1 MATETPGA
9 EGETVTD
16 LVVILISGEE
26 LTQNLARSLAE
37 PETHPWAFGDWKRQM
52 QAVKVGTEV
61 AFIDLVDE
69 GGRQVNRFTS
79 NTAVLAAKRIVMGRV
94 SRNIEQTEQAFF
106 PGYPYE
112 FSFDQVTDEELA
124 ATLSLPETVE
134 WLNARVDG
142 LDLEPVQ
149 LHELVKHAKSNKIGV
164 FIDGA
169 PRKANYFRD
178 AGQPPGSAG
187 GDLSD
192 ESGAGFLMTDEMDD
206 GPRSEFDAAVSS
218 FSDAVAAADLVFLG
232 ANSHLPKAFLAA
244 VVAKRFAILSGLSGS
259 GKTQLARSLGQWLG
273 EDEKGPRYLVVPVR
287 PDWTSPEPLLGYEDA
302 LLKPDGGRR
311 AWTAPSPL
319 RFMLRAAADPQHL
332 YLLVLD
338 EMNLAHVERYFADV
352 LSGIESGERVLPA
365 LLEEADGH
373 WRIPD
378 GQGLLALPA
387 NLLVVGTVNVDETTY
402 QFSPKVLDRAFT
414 FDFRVS
420 TSELGQASRRPGAV
434 TSAADEELS
443 EIRKVLLDDGWHLD
457 HPAPR
462 LAEVV
467 EQLTDLHE
475 RLSEIGFEF
484 GHRTFYEAT
493 RFAATLAGAGLAE
506 SDEAL
511 DWILMTKILPRL
523 HGSRRQLEPFLG
535 DLLAIATGDDAE
547 KPVMPRTARKAA
559 RMLELVRA
567 NQFVSFAE

>member
-1 MATETPGA
+1 MA
-9 EGETVTD
+9 D
-16 LVVILISGEE
+16 LVVILISGEV
-26 LTQNLARSLAE
+26 LTGNLARSLAE
-37 PETHPWAFGDWKRQM
+37 PKVHPWAFGLWKRQM
-52 QAVKVGTEV
+52 QALKVGTAV

-69 GGRQVNRFTS
+69 HGRQVNKFTA

-94 SRNIEQTEQAFF
+94 CRDIDQTEDPFF
-106 PGYPYE
+106 AGYPYE
-112 FSFDQVTDEELA
+112 FRFDQVTDEALTA
-124 ATLSLPETVE
+124 RLSLEETVDR
-134 WLNARVDG
+134 LNDRVEG
-142 LDLEPVQ
+142 LGLEPMQ
-149 LHELVKHAKSNKIGV
+149 LAELVRNAKSTSIGV

-169 PRKANYFRD
+169 PRLASYFRT
-178 AGQPPGSAG
+178 AGRPAGSAA
-187 GDLSD
+187 GDSFDDSGEGSQGID
-192 ESGAGFLMTDEMDD
+192 ELAGEIESPF
-206 GPRSEFDAAVSS
+206 AAVVGS
-218 FSDAVAAADLVFLG
+218 FSRAIADANLIFLG
-232 ANSHLPKAFLAA
+232 ANRHLPQAFLAA
-244 VVAKRFAILSGLSGS
+244 IVAKRFVILSGLSGS

-273 EDEKGPRYLVVPVR
+273 EDGKGPRYLVVPVR
-287 PDWTSPEPLLGYEDA
+287 PDWTSPEPLVGYEDA

-352 LSGIESGERVLPA
+352 LSGIESGEQVLPA
-365 LLEEADGH
+365 LVEEEDGH

-420 TSELGQASRRPGAV
+420 TSELGQASRRPGALMPA
-434 TSAADEELS
+434 TDEELS
-443 EIRKVLLDDGWHLD
+443 EIRKVLLDDDWHLD

-467 EQLTDLHE
+467 EQLTDLHD

-493 RFAATLAGAGLAE
+493 RYSATLAGAGLVD

-523 HGSRRQLEPFLG
+523 HGSRRQLEPVLG
-535 DLLAIATGDDAE
+535 DLLATATGTDAE

-559 RMLELVRA
+559 RMLDLVRA